1 MFTSEAIDMFVCIAA
16 ITFGTEFP
24 SLNVTFVGQFKSLSE
39 SMLLH
44 LWQKVALSG
53 NMATKNDNVQPILEK
68 NSLSEIRWLST

>member
-1 MFTSEAIDMFVCIAA
+1 MFTSEAIDIFVCIAA

-24 SLNVTFVGQFKSLSE
+24 SLNVTFIGQFKSLYE

-53 NMATKNDNVQPILEK
+53 NMATKNDSVQQEFMAQQ
-68 NSLSEIRWLST
+68 RSTITI

>member
-24 SLNVTFVGQFKSLSE
+24 SLNVTFIGQFKSLSE
-39 SMLLH
+39 SMLLHVH

-53 NMATKNDNVQPILEK
+53 NMATKNDKLDF
-68 NSLSEIRWLST
+68 ST